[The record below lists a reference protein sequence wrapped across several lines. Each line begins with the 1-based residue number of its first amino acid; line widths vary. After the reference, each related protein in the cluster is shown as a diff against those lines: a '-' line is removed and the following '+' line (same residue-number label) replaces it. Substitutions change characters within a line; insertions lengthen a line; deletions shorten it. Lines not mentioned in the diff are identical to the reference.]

1 MERSVADGGSVPHA
15 TDKQRA
21 LLVEL
26 GVPCPAD
33 CTVAQASELTALA
46 RFVACYALQVAWQE
60 WRQEL
65 SPAEVRPVVK
75 AVFGV
80 RGMAEQI
87 RETMDA
93 IAQAA
98 ALARDERESLERS
111 PSGRLRRASDVRVD
125 REANGA
131 LQRPELREDG
141 SYVFVKLRLQ
151 RLFPGIAA
159 LTPMVPA
166 ADSQRA
172 RIYLAADVRFL
183 ERLSY
188 WLHG

>member
-1 MERSVADGGSVPHA
+1 MERSSADGGSVPHA

-21 LLVEL
+21 LIEEL
-26 GVPCPAD
+26 GVPCPET
-33 CTVAQASELTALA
+33 CTMTLASERIALA
-46 RFVACYALQVAWQE
+46 RFVACYVLQVAWQE
-60 WRQEL
+60 WRQEMT
-65 SPAEVRPVVK
+65 PAEVRPIVA

-80 RGMAEQI
+80 RGMAEQV

-98 ALARDERESLERS
+98 ALARDEREALGRS
-111 PSGRLRRASDVRVD
+111 PTGRLRRASDVRTGS
-125 REANGA
+125 EPAGE
-131 LQRPELREDG
+131 LQRPELREDA

-159 LTPMVPA
+159 LAPPPPEPH
-166 ADSQRA
+166 SQRA
-172 RIYLAADVRFL
+172 HVYLARDLRFL

>member
-1 MERSVADGGSVPHA
+1 MERNVADGGSVPHA

-21 LLVEL
+21 LMVEL
-26 GVPCPAD
+26 GVSCPD
-33 CTVAQASELTALA
+33 NCTVAQASELTALA

-98 ALARDERESLERS
+98 SLARDEREALARS
-111 PSGRLRRASDVRVD
+111 PTGRLRRATDVRTGS
-125 REANGA
+125 EAGGP
-131 LQRPELREDG
+131 LQRPELREDA

-159 LTPMVPA
+159 LAPMPPA

-172 RIYLAADVRFL
+172 RVFLAADLRFL